1 MNYGDSLRHKSYLTL
16 PSVTS
21 LRDPFCLS
29 NALELA
35 PKCLLE
41 HNAFS
46 VLHYVIKV
54 ILHYLTL
61 HRFETHSALE
71 LSRACSLEN
80 NALSVLH
87 HVIKV
92 TLHYLL
98 LRRFETHSALELS
111 RACSLENNAFSVLH
125 YVIKVTL
132 HYLTLHRFEIHS
144 ALELSRTALLCCPLA
159 RLLVGNKQAQLCGK

>member
-1 MNYGDSLRHKSYLTL
+1 MNYGDSLRHKSYLTI

-41 HNAFS
+41 NNAFS
-46 VLHYVIKV
+46 VRHYVIKV

-61 HRFETHSALE
+61 HRFA
-71 LSRACSLEN
+71 
-80 NALSVLH
+80 
-87 HVIKV
+87 
-92 TLHYLL
+92 
-98 LRRFETHSALELS
+98 THSALELS

-125 YVIKVTL
+125 YVINVTL
-132 HYLTLHRFEIHS
+132 HYLLLHCFEIHS
-144 ALELSRTALLCCPLA
+144 VLELLRTALLCCPLA
-159 RLLVGNKQAQLCGK
+159 RLLVGNKQAQLCRK

>member
-1 MNYGDSLRHKSYLTL
+1 MNCGDSLRHKSYLTL

-54 ILHYLTL
+54 TLHYLTL

-80 NALSVLH
+80 NAFSVLH
-87 HVIKV
+87 YAIKV
-92 TLHYLL
+92 TLHDLM
-98 LRRFETHSALELS
+98 
-111 RACSLENNAFSVLH
+111 
-125 YVIKVTL
+125 
-132 HYLTLHRFEIHS
+132 LHRFEIHS
-144 ALELSRTALLCCPLA
+144 ALEL
-159 RLLVGNKQAQLCGK
+159 

>member
-1 MNYGDSLRHKSYLTL
+1 MPTSKDFTYTRALFNLFRNLMNYGDSLRHKSYLTI

-41 HNAFS
+41 NNAFS
-46 VLHYVIKV
+46 VRHYVIKV

-80 NALSVLH
+80 NA
-87 HVIKV
+87 
-92 TLHYLL
+92 
-98 LRRFETHSALELS
+98 
-111 RACSLENNAFSVLH
+111 FSVLH
-125 YVIKVTL
+125 YVINVTL
-132 HYLTLHRFEIHS
+132 HYLLLHRFEIHS
-144 ALELSRTALLCCPLA
+144 AVPSKGCSLATSRLNFVVNDYLHYFTNIYNITTVNSL
-159 RLLVGNKQAQLCGK
+159 

>member
-1 MNYGDSLRHKSYLTL
+1 MFNLFRNLMNYGDSLRHKSYLTI

-41 HNAFS
+41 NNAFS
-46 VLHYVIKV
+46 VRHYVIKV

-80 NALSVLH
+80 NAFSILH
-87 HVIKV
+87 YVINV

-98 LRRFETHSALELS
+98 LR
-111 RACSLENNAFSVLH
+111 C
-125 YVIKVTL
+125 
-132 HYLTLHRFEIHS
+132 FEIHS

-159 RLLVGNKQAQLCGK
+159 RLLVGNKQAQLCRKWLFTLFYKYLQLPSTLYKTDF